1 MRVRILGISGSLQAN
16 SANTTLL
23 QTAARLAP
31 QGVEFIIFDGVR
43 DLPHFNPDLEKNGA
57 PPAVAAWRTALSE
70 SDALVIAS
78 PEYGHSLPGSLK
90 NAIDWVIGS
99 GELEGKLVAITAS
112 TPGPDRGRRAEA
124 LADTLAAVSAHI
136 PFDEPIVR
144 GPTLEPEVKRLLDA
158 LIVRLSR

>member
-1 MRVRILGISGSLQAN
+1 
-16 SANTTLL
+16 
-23 QTAARLAP
+23 LAP
-31 QGVEFIIFDGVR
+31 QGVDFIVFDGVR
-43 DLPHFNPDLEKNGA
+43 DLPHFDPDLEKNGV
-57 PPAVAAWRTALSE
+57 PPAVEAWRTALSE
-70 SDALVIAS
+70 SDALVVAS

-112 TPGPDRGRRAEA
+112 TAGPDRGRRGLKA

-144 GPTLEPEVKRLLDA
+144 GATLESEVKRLLEA
-158 LIVRLSR
+158 LMVRLKP